1 MAMLIRKTYKGIHF
15 EMLYDEV
22 RDLIQRQGIVVGE
35 AELQTYPLP
44 SGSTQSRVVLVFK
57 TQAER
62 EEDQKGCGGAHIVE
76 SPGGETKLILEIDE
90 NLFPQEKVA
99 AFQEEL
105 DFILGSYELKW

>member
-1 MAMLIRKTYKGIHF
+1 MAVQIRKTYRGINF

-22 RDLIQRQGIVVGE
+22 RDLVERQGMVVRE
-35 AELQTYPLP
+35 AELQTYGLP

-62 EEDQKGCGGAHIVE
+62 EEDEKSCGGAHIIE
-76 SPGGETKLILEIDE
+76 SPGGETKMIIEIDE
-90 NLFPQEKVA
+90 NLFPQEKVS

-105 DFILGSYELKW
+105 DFVLGSYEVKW

>member
-1 MAMLIRKTYKGIHF
+1 MAVQIRKTYRGMNF

-35 AELQTYPLP
+35 TELQTYPLP

-90 NLFPQEKVA
+90 SLFPQEKIS

-105 DFILGSYELKW
+105 DFMLGSYEVKW

>member
-1 MAMLIRKTYKGIHF
+1 MLTKKTYTGINF

-22 RDLIQRQGIVVGE
+22 RGLIQRQGIVVGE
-35 AELQTYPLP
+35 TELQTYPLP
-44 SGSTQSRVVLVFK
+44 SGSTQSRVVLTFK

-62 EEDQKGCGGAHIVE
+62 EEDQKSCGRAHIVE

-90 NLFPQEKVA
+90 SLFSQEKIS

-105 DFILGSYELKW
+105 DFVLGSYEVKW

>member
-1 MAMLIRKTYKGIHF
+1 MAVQIRKTYRGINF

-22 RDLIQRQGIVVGE
+22 RGLIQRQGIVVGE
-35 AELQTYPLP
+35 TELQTYPLP
-44 SGSTQSRVVLVFK
+44 SGSTQSRVVLTFK

-62 EEDQKGCGGAHIVE
+62 EEDQKSCGSAHIVE

-99 AFQEEL
+99 TFQEEL